1 MPPRGRR
8 ADYGTPPAYQHLVP
22 AASTIGDEVA
32 DLCAMA
38 NFPPDPEQRLV
49 LDQTFAYGKDG
60 KSAAYEVAVFCA
72 RQNLKTGAF
81 KQAALGWL
89 FLEGHD
95 LIVWSAHE
103 FNTAMEAFLDLEHL
117 ITGCPDLSR
126 ELKKISRENGNEG
139 FELMS
144 GQRLRFKARTKGGGR
159 GLSGDRI
166 VLDEGLYLQPAHM
179 GALLPTLSAR
189 PDPQV
194 VYGSSA
200 GVVASDVLRGVR
212 DRGRAGM
219 SPKLAYLEWCDP
231 EGPAGC
237 AVDGCD
243 HRVGN
248 KGCALDDVDKWQRA
262 NPQLG
267 NRISIEAIEAERQA
281 LPPEEFA
288 RERLGWWD
296 EPATSADD
304 ITLEAWALA
313 ESDAE
318 PADPLRWA
326 VDVGPNHQW
335 ATIAVCGGGVVE
347 IVDRRKGSSW
357 LIGRLEELAVK
368 HNVAAFGLDPS
379 GPIGALLPDLDRSEA
394 PIHLL
399 DGKDAV
405 RACSAFVAA
414 LTEHTLTHRGEPELA
429 QAVAGASRRAV
440 GDGWRWSRKDSTVDI
455 SPLVAVT
462 HAHWMYLSDTGAEI
476 APEIYFV

>member
-1 MPPRGRR
+1 MPRR
-8 ADYGTPPAYQHLVP
+8 RRVDYGVAPAFSNLVP
-22 AASTIGDEVA
+22 AASTLGDEVA
-32 DLCAMA
+32 DLCDLAG
-38 NFPPDPEQRLV
+38 FPPDPEQRLV
-49 LDQTFAYGKDG
+49 LDQMFAYNKDG
-60 KSAAYEVAVFCA
+60 SSAAYEVAVICP

-95 LIVWSAHE
+95 LVLWSAHE
-103 FNTAMEAFLDLEHL
+103 FNTAMEAFLDLEQL
-117 ITGCPDLSR
+117 ITGCADLSR
-126 ELKKISRENGNEG
+126 ELKKVSRENGNEG

-200 GVVASDVLRGVR
+200 GVVTSDVLRGVR
-212 DRGRAGM
+212 DRGRAGL
-219 SPKLAYLEWCDP
+219 SPRLAYLEWADP
-231 EGPAGC
+231 VGPAGC
-237 AVDGCD
+237 KVDGCD
-243 HRVGN
+243 HRIGN
-248 KGCALDDVDKWQRA
+248 RGCALDDVDKWSRA

-267 NRISIEAIEAERQA
+267 GRITVDAIEAERQA
-281 LPPEEFA
+281 LTPDEFG

-326 VDVGPNHQW
+326 VDVAPNHAW
-335 ATIAVCGGGVVE
+335 ATIAVCGGGVIEV
-347 IVDRRKGSSW
+347 VDRRKGSSW
-357 LIGRLEELAVK
+357 LLDRLEDLAAK
-368 HNVAAFGLDPS
+368 HQIGAFGLDPA
-379 GPIGALLPDLDRSEA
+379 GPVGSLLPDMERRGL
-394 PIHLL
+394 PLHLL
-399 DGKDAV
+399 DGKDVV
-405 RACSAFVAA
+405 RACSAFVAG
-414 LTEHTLTHRGEPELA
+414 LTEKTLTHRGEPELT
-429 QAVAGASRRAV
+429 QAVTGASRKAV
-440 GDGWRWSRKDSTVDI
+440 SDSWKWSRKDSTVDI
-455 SPLVAVT
+455 SPLVAAT
-462 HAHWMYLSDTGAEI
+462 YAHWLYLSDTGAEI
-476 APEIYFV
+476 DPDIYFV